1 LGLFFLS
8 PDGLVQDVIPGI
20 RADEKNEPD
29 QMINPEENC
38 QSVSRFF
45 MEQNGVEIGFT
56 GFEFG
61 Q

>member
-1 LGLFFLS
+1 MKK
-8 PDGLVQDVIPGI
+8 
-20 RADEKNEPD
+20 RAGSNDKS
-29 QMINPEENC
+29 EENC